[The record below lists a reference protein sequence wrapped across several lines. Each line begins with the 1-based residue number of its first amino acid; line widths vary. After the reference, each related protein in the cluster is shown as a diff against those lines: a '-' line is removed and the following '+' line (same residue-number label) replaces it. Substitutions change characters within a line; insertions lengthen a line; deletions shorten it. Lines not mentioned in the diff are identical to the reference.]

1 MFKGKYFTFV
11 LVFVLVLT
19 TLVSVT
25 GAGAAPKSDLSVSI
39 SADKTSFSASDA
51 VMLNVTISN
60 NGKKPAKVLKWY
72 TAVDEVEEAI
82 FNVTRDGTSVDYV
95 GAHYKRPAPTGQD
108 YVSLKSGESLTRSVD
123 LGLYYDLSASG
134 VYELEYN
141 ANDTGLSSNKIQLTV
156 EGRAGA
162 PIADAVAPLAVTGS
176 TSFTK
181 CTVSQQSDL
190 NTARANAS
198 TYAANAFSYLNS
210 ISSSTQR
217 YAYWFGTY
225 SATNDTKVT
234 SNFNKISSAMDT
246 AAVTF
251 NCGCKKSAYA
261 YVYSNQPYT
270 IYLCK
275 AFWTAPATGTDSKA
289 GTLVH
294 EMSHFTVVAGTNDYA
309 YGQTAAHNLALTNVS
324 QAIANA
330 DSHEYF
336 AENTP
341 ALP

>member
-1 MFKGKYFTFV
+1 MLKGKYFTFV
-11 LVFVLVLT
+11 LVFVLVLA

-51 VMLNVTISN
+51 VMVSVTISN
-60 NGKKPAKVLKWY
+60 NGKNPAKVLKWY

-82 FNVTRDGTSVDYV
+82 FNVTRDGASVDYV

-141 ANDTGLSSNKIQLTV
+141 ADGTGLSSNKIQLAV

-162 PIADAVAPLAVTGS
+162 PIADAITPLAT
-176 TSFTK
+176 TNFTK
-181 CTVSQQSDL
+181 CTTSQISDL
-190 NTARANAS
+190 NTARSNAS
-198 TYAANAFSYLNS
+198 AYAANALSYMNGSLGLRYTTWFGALNS
-210 ISSSTQR
+210 SRSTTVKNHFTAIS
-217 YAYWFGTY
+217 
-225 SATNDTKVT
+225 N
-234 SNFNKISSAMDT
+234 AMDN

-251 NCGCKKSAYA
+251 NCGCKKPYYA

-275 AFWTAPATGTDSKA
+275 VFWTAPAQGTDSKA
-289 GTLVH
+289 GTLIH
-294 EMSHFTVVAGTNDYA
+294 EMSHFTVVAGTDDWA
-309 YGQTAAHNLALTNVS
+309 YGQTAAKNLAISNPTNAVD
-324 QAIANA
+324 NA
-330 DSHEYF
+330 DNHEYF

-341 ALP
+341 FQQ